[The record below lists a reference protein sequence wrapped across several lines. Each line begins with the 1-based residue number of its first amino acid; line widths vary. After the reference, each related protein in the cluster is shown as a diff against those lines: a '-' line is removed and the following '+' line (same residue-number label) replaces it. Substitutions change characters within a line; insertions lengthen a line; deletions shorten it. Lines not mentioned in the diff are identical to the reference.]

1 VPLGSDA
8 GGSGVQPYLSD
19 LKHSQESPLVA
30 RLRSWV
36 QLLRGAQQS
45 LHDLCSRARSHEIGS
60 GLQKISDMLD
70 GLDSAGSF
78 YPNVRGSALA
88 KPSNLLWNRTAHGTA
103 AGVLEIGD
111 SGFNA
116 QLDCA
121 LALSVVEERKFE
133 HNLDADPLRSFDDAV
148 DVGEV
153 FALHSGEQETDIR
166 HEVDFFDPVLDQL
179 SRCKRF
185 SGSGH
190 RTQGEIN
197 KRGRANSSA
206 PKRDAGLVDPA
217 GGNHRGVEVVL
228 KAIVDMSLPLG
239 AGYGIRD
246 EGGLDVAGEVGVGG
260 RAGAGR
266 DVGVGHG
273 VVESHVL
280 GLRHGILKPLRQ
292 RVAMLANELD
302 NFLEFRKR
310 RNHSFSGYGE
320 AAGDDGEPNR
330 GGEICARG

>member
-1 VPLGSDA
+1 MICAPELVPT
-8 GGSGVQPYLSD
+8 
-19 LKHSQESPLVA
+19 
-30 RLRSWV
+30 
-36 QLLRGAQQS
+36 
-45 LHDLCSRARSHEIGS
+45 EIGS
-60 GLQKISDMLD
+60 GL
-70 GLDSAGSF
+70 
-78 YPNVRGSALA
+78 
-88 KPSNLLWNRTAHGTA
+88 
-103 AGVLEIGD
+103 
-111 SGFNA
+111 
-116 QLDCA
+116 
-121 LALSVVEERKFE
+121 
-133 HNLDADPLRSFDDAV
+133 
-148 DVGEV
+148 
-153 FALHSGEQETDIR
+153 
-166 HEVDFFDPVLDQL
+166 HEVDFFDPVLDKL